1 MSEQDT
7 TNSVNTIMVAPTPT
21 PEERE
26 RLGIQSPEQLRQIP
40 IHKEMIANHIRQQQ
54 SLVDLNNPVP
64 LKYPY
69 GL

>member
-1 MSEQDT
+1 
-7 TNSVNTIMVAPTPT
+7 MVAPTPT